1 MQSRIRCQSE
11 SLRLAFWPFSILH
24 LQFAVH
30 PTPAPL
36 STWPPAGHWHGQK
49 FRTLMDGI
57 GTPHPQPCVQSIWAW
72 LGRWCTIL
80 TVAAAEHG
88 QGGRGGPLQSAD
100 LKISYRSASPGGCI
114 RLSRLHISNYSPWH
128 TRQLISETCQWVSG
142 TDFCWY
148 FQPVRNRTC
157 SILLPAAG
165 TKHGLWLA
173 HESARLFSF
182 MVYVLY
188 VF

>member
-1 MQSRIRCQSE
+1 
-11 SLRLAFWPFSILH
+11 
-24 LQFAVH
+24 
-30 PTPAPL
+30 
-36 STWPPAGHWHGQK
+36 
-49 FRTLMDGI
+49 MDGI

-128 TRQLISETCQWVSG
+128 TSFWYQKLVPVSWYQKPVSG
-142 TDFCWY
+142 FLV
-148 FQPVRNRTC
+148 QI
-157 SILLPAAG
+157 SAG
-165 TKHGLWLA
+165 TSSQYGIERVLFCYQLQVQNTVCDWPTSPLVCFLLW
-173 HESARLFSF
+173 F
-182 MVYVLY
+182 MCYTCFNNDDTDACIY
-188 VF
+188 IAQNK